1 MTVRFLVCYTFI
13 HRFACRVRG
22 SGCFV
27 ASRDSV
33 GEQANHFRVDR
44 LVIPDWLRN
53 PAGAILIAAVFFGL
67 FGTLTLA
74 LEIGRPY
81 GRFMSYGFFD
91 RPDSDLA
98 HETPRW
104 WEPIANDDLYYGD
117 ALQAINGL
125 PFTANARD
133 VFAQAHQRGEPVTL
147 TILRAGE
154 EKPVTVVLPT
164 ETFTVAEYLDV
175 KLPELLVGFVFWM
188 LALIVLK
195 ARPDSTTNRVFA
207 MVAACVAIHR
217 LTAVASVFADETLIA
232 NLPKIGHM
240 VAAGLIGPLLFH
252 LAMLFPIPLS
262 RTPTKVLAI
271 MYALGIWSGITLALS
286 RFSVWR
292 LLPPPTTVFIGTLA
306 FQVMLYLLLV
316 GFVALFLRLVY
327 SWVNWRKVSRRER
340 RVVKI
345 VLAGLI
351 VSLPPVLVI
360 LGPIVPGFAELR
372 TTFWQGLDVRYFM
385 LAIPVAFA
393 LAIIRYHTFQSPSP
407 LFISVIVLSLS
418 ALISAVAAAVWLF
431 IQPNSLA
438 LATRPPF
445 VLFFI
450 FIFIPSYFWSRQADW
465 RGWFGRFLN
474 RTDRNYEAVREF
486 GNRVMGRNDLRVLPE
501 VMAQSLVEEMD
512 LERAAVWLW
521 DSNTSS
527 YKLAAAAGG
536 KTPPADKQIFTI
548 EPLPGRVMEV
558 AWPSTPS
565 WIQESAKRGNFEALV
580 PLVTEGRPIGL
591 LGLGRRWDEEIFDE
605 RDLAVA
611 ELVGQQATLF
621 MTAAIQ
627 VDELRRVPARVAEA
641 QERERYRLASELH
654 DTIQQFL
661 GRLPFFL
668 AVSQELM
675 DTDRDGASK
684 LLDRCM
690 DDVEDAA
697 RVLREIRAN
706 LAPNQLE
713 MSLIKP
719 LDGLTNHIRRR
730 TGLTVY
736 LDVPDYLD
744 DSTTVSTRHALY
756 RVIQQ
761 AMDNTIAHAE
771 ATEVKVTLRREDGR
785 VLFSVVDNGRG
796 SSDMALQAAH
806 AHGSFGLQSMRARLE
821 AVGGE
826 FSFYSDA
833 GQGTIVSGWVPAPS
847 IN

>member
-1 MTVRFLVCYTFI
+1 MGISVAIREFL
-13 HRFACRVRG
+13 R
-22 SGCFV
+22 
-27 ASRDSV
+27 
-33 GEQANHFRVDR
+33 EQARPYKLNL
-44 LVIPDWLRN
+44 LVVPDWLRN
-53 PAGAILIAAVFFGL
+53 PVGAILIAAVFLGL
-67 FGTLTLA
+67 LGTVTVA
-74 LEIGRPY
+74 LDIGRPY
-81 GRFMSYGFFD
+81 ARFMSYGFFEHQ
-91 RPDSDLA
+91 DSDLA

-104 WEPIANDDLYYGD
+104 WVPVANGDVIYGD
-117 ALQAINGL
+117 TIQTINGL
-125 PFTANARD
+125 PYTENARA
-133 VFAQAHQRGEPVTL
+133 VFAQAYQQGEPVTL
-147 TILRAGE
+147 TILRIGE
-154 EKPVTVVLPT
+154 KQPVTVTLPV
-164 ETFTVAEYLDV
+164 EIFTIAEYVDV

-188 LALIVLK
+188 LALIVLR
-195 ARPDSTTNRVFA
+195 ARPNSTTNRVFA
-207 MVAACVAIHR
+207 MVSACVAIHR
-217 LTAVASVFADETLIA
+217 LTAVTSVITDQTLVVNI
-232 NLPKIGHM
+232 PKIGHM
-240 VAAGLIGPLLFH
+240 IAAGLIGPLLFH
-252 LAMLFPIPLS
+252 LAMLFPIPLGRS
-262 RTPTKVLAI
+262 PTRL
-271 MYALGIWSGITLALS
+271 LGILYAIGLGSGITLALS
-286 RFSVWR
+286 RFWVWG
-292 LLPPPTTVFIGTLA
+292 LLPPSTATFIGSLA
-306 FQVMLYLLLV
+306 FQVMLYLLLGGV
-316 GFVALFLRLVY
+316 IALFLRLAW
-327 SWVNWRKVSRRER
+327 SWINWKKVSRRER

-345 VLAGLI
+345 VLVGLI
-351 VSLPPVLVI
+351 VSLPPVLVV
-360 LGPIVPGFAELR
+360 LGPIVPFFAEGR

-393 LAIIRYHTFQSPSP
+393 LAIVRYHAFQSPSP

-418 ALISAVAAAVWLF
+418 ALIAAVGVAVWRF
-431 IQPNSLA
+431 AFPNSLGP
-438 LATRPPF
+438 TERPPF
-445 VLFFI
+445 ILFFI

-474 RTDRNYEAVREF
+474 RTDRNYDAVREF
-486 GNRVMGRNDLRVLPE
+486 GNRVMGRNDIKVLPE
-501 VMAQSLVEEMD
+501 VIAQSLVDELE

-521 DSNTSS
+521 DSNSSS
-527 YKLAAAAGG
+527 YKLCASAGG
-536 KTPPADKQIFTI
+536 KTPPAERQIFTLH
-548 EPLPGRVMEV
+548 PLPGRVMEV
-558 AWPSTPS
+558 AWDSTPA
-565 WIQESAKRGNFEALV
+565 WIQAPAARGKFEALV

-591 LGLGRRWDEEIFDE
+591 LGLGGRWDEEIFDE

-621 MTAAIQ
+621 LTAAMQ

-675 DTDRDGASK
+675 DTDRGGASK

-713 MSLIKP
+713 MSLIRP
-719 LDGLTNHIRRR
+719 LDGLTNHVRRR

-744 DSTTVSTRHALY
+744 ESTTVSTRHALY

-761 AMDNTIAHAE
+761 ALDNTITHAE

-785 VLFSVVDNGRG
+785 VSFLVIDNGRG
-796 SSDMALQAAH
+796 STDMALQAAQ
-806 AHGSFGLQSMRARLE
+806 ARGSFGLQSMRARLE

-826 FSFYSDA
+826 FSFFSDA

-847 IN
+847 INLVDNPTTEMDF